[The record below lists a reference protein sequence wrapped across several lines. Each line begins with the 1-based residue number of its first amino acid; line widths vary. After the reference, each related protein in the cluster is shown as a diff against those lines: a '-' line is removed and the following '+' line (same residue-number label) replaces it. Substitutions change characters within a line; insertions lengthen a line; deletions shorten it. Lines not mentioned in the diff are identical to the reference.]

1 MQYVDHIYGM
11 VGGFYYPV
19 LKYFTWYIMNLVTY
33 YLLPI
38 ELIVGTLLYVDY
50 VHVKT

>member
-19 LKYFTWYIMNLVTY
+19 LKYFYMVYRIPHGDN
-33 YLLPI
+33 
-38 ELIVGTLLYVDY
+38 IVALFDI
-50 VHVKT
+50 